1 VTGAHSKGYTGGKAY
16 FNASDMEDRMKW
28 IQGFG
33 LILFVLAATAAG
45 AATPCSIHP
54 KDGAT
59 DKELA
64 AMAKVSLAD
73 AKKAALASLKDAS
86 KATVED
92 SELEVEDGC
101 LVFSFDI
108 AIKGKPGVQEILVDA
123 GTGKVLSSKYES
135 PAAET
140 AEKAKPKSK

>member
-1 VTGAHSKGYTGGKAY
+1 
-16 FNASDMEDRMKW
+16 MEVRMKW

-54 KDGAT
+54 KNGAT

-64 AMAKVSLAD
+64 AMAKVSMAD
-73 AKKAALASLKDAS
+73 ARKAALASLKDAS

-92 SELEVEDGC
+92 EELEVEDGC
-101 LVFSFDI
+101 LVYTFDI
-108 AIKGKPGVQEILVDA
+108 VIKGKPDVEIQVDA
-123 GTGKVLSSKYES
+123 GTGKVLSSKQET

-140 AEKAKPKSK
+140 AKEKPKSK